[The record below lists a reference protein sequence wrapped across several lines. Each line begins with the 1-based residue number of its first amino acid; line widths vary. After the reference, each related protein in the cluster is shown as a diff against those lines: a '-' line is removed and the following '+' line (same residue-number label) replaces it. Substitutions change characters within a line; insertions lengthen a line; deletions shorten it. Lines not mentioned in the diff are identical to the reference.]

1 MTLDDAIKHAEE
13 VADSHDRIK
22 QIKAVTLEECKS
34 AEEHRQLA
42 EWLRELKQL
51 KEQKA
56 YITMRK
62 LSDDELKYFEEQM
75 KKVRMQ
81 LISVEQD
88 YCGDAISRKAA
99 IDAMVKI
106 EQDDIG
112 QYGSAILQWLAVR
125 PAIEALNGL
134 PPVTPHPKTGHWI
147 RWYEQKEYD
156 WGIDNIPHCKCSEC
170 GKEYD
175 PHSSQ
180 FIKYCCECGV
190 KMTEA
195 RDME

>member
-22 QIKAVTLEECKS
+22 QIKAVTLEECKY

-51 KEQKA
+51 KEQEF
-56 YITMRK
+56 YVTTREP
-62 LSDDELKYFEEQM
+62 SDDELNHLIEQM
-75 KKVRMQ
+75 KKEMWQ
-81 LISVEQD
+81 LVSVEQD
-88 YCGDAISRKAA
+88 PCDDAISRKAA
-99 IDAMVKI
+99 IDAMIKI
-106 EQDDIG
+106 EQDDIN
-112 QYGSAILQWLAVR
+112 QYGCEIPEGFDSG

-134 PPVTPHPKTGHWI
+134 QPVTPSPKTGHWI

-156 WGIDNIPHCKCSEC
+156 WGVDNIPHCKCSEC

-175 PHSSQ
+175 SHSSQ

-190 KMTEA
+190 KMAES
-195 RDME
+195 EE